1 VAPAIARALINQ
13 PSLTLHW
20 FEDHPVDF
28 EAWLDRM
35 PYDLLTDYSGE
46 WANELD
52 SLRIALVSSLSE
64 FALQTEDESLAQMAT
79 DVARRAEDNGI
90 RQID

>member
-1 VAPAIARALINQ
+1 
-13 PSLTLHW
+13 
-20 FEDHPVDF
+20 
-28 EAWLDRM
+28 M